1 MTTTSSNRPHRTAR
15 IGVVIP
21 VRTEPAKQVIGVV
34 RELCVFVPTA
44 TIVIVDDSDE
54 PHWRQFESELSDAFP
69 GSHVQL
75 LHRSDATRWGRLA
88 GAVFDGFRS
97 LREQGIDLAGCL
109 DGDGQHDPAALQA
122 MAHLL
127 STTDADAV
135 VASRYSCDGS
145 PGSGLSPVR
154 MAASRACHLAAR
166 TLFPTRT
173 RGCHDTMSG
182 CFMIRLSCLE
192 LDNTWVHRFKV
203 LLQVLVQHPGLRV
216 AEVGYTFR
224 SRELGESH
232 AGVDEAKA
240 YAQCLAKLFRLAYFP
255 PALQYAKER

>member
-1 MTTTSSNRPHRTAR
+1 MTTASSVGPHRTAK

-21 VRTEPAKQVIGVV
+21 VRTEPSEQVIGVV
-34 RELCVFVPTA
+34 REILEFVPTA

-54 PHWRQFESELSDAFP
+54 AHWRQFESALSKAFP
-69 GSHVQL
+69 GSQVQL
-75 LHRSDATRWGRLA
+75 LHRSGDTRWGRLA
-88 GAVFDGFRS
+88 GAVFNGFES
-97 LREQGIDLAGCL
+97 LRKQKVDLAGCI

-122 MAHLL
+122 MVHILT
-127 STTDADAV
+127 TTDADVA

-154 MAASRACHLAAR
+154 VAASRACHLAAR
-166 TLFPTRT
+166 TLFPART

-182 CFMIRLSCLE
+182 CFMVRLSCLD

-203 LLQVLVQHPGLRV
+203 LLQVLVQHPGLRIE
-216 AEVGYTFR
+216 EVGYTFR

-232 AGVDEAKA
+232 ASVGEAKA
-240 YAQCLAKLFRLAYFP
+240 YAHCLIKLFRLAYFP
-255 PALQYAKER
+255 PARKLVKE